1 MKALLDKVPTLT
13 IGLIPRISCLQSKA
27 FTKNQ
32 EEHFMDSILTLN
44 TLLVITLIVGVRSWQ
59 RKYGKLN
66 ARRIALI
73 VSGYFSFFVIS
84 TFYPLFKFYFWIT
97 IVIDLILLIVV
108 WTVIFPLAQW
118 LYRKFNSST

>member
-1 MKALLDKVPTLT
+1 
-13 IGLIPRISCLQSKA
+13 
-27 FTKNQ
+27 
-32 EEHFMDSILTLN
+32 MDSILTLN